1 MRRRLF
7 VVAAVALLVAPA
19 AAGAEQRLTEQKANA
34 IFLQHPKV
42 ADWLERYPEKGRTV
56 DATYDEGR
64 RGWEVGVWWGDAGQ
78 IAKGVVDDG
87 SGVVTEAWTGPQVAW
102 TMARG
107 YEGAFGGEELERLPV
122 WLGFC
127 ALFLLGLADLRKP
140 LSLRNLDLL
149 VLLSFSVSL
158 WYFNDGDVFT
168 SMPLV
173 YPPLVYLLARMI
185 WIGFRG
191 RAVSASRPVWPVWA
205 LAAATVFLAGF
216 RVGLNLVAE
225 RGEDS
230 TRVID
235 VGYAGV
241 IGAHRIANGEAPY
254 GHMPQQGDLKPCGAS
269 DQEGEIRD
277 RIQTNGRCESANP
290 TGDTYGPVA
299 YFAYL
304 PGLAFFGWEGQWDEL
319 PAAHFTAI
327 LFDLLA
333 MAGLALVGKRYGGR
347 GAAYGA
353 GGRSEL
359 GEPPGSPRPP
369 PPVRFAD
376 ERFALGFARA
386 PSEMTG
392 RAARVDREAGTRLAV
407 LLPFAWAAYPFTQY
421 TSNSNSNDA
430 IAPALLVLGFWLAA
444 SPVGRGA
451 FAALSSWVKFASLLV
466 VPLWASYPEALRR
479 PRAKAIFAASF
490 GLISLLVFWVLLLE
504 PTPLDAARVFYNRTV
519 ASQLERESPF
529 SIWDWGQYHADGIPD
544 LETVQRVLIP
554 LVAIFALALFF
565 VPRRKSPLQLAA
577 LTGAVLIAFELVLTH
592 WFYLYLPWFFP
603 FVIFAVVA
611 PAVQS
616 RIHDRPTGEL
626 ATGS

>member
-1 MRRRLF
+1 MRNR
-7 VVAAVALLVAPA
+7 LLVAVAIALVA
-19 AAGAEQRLTEQKANA
+19 APGAGGAEKPRLTEQRATA
-34 IFLQHPKV
+34 LFLAHPKV
-42 ADWLERYPEKGRTV
+42 EDWLDRYPEKGRTV
-56 DATYDEGR
+56 DATYDADR
-64 RGWEVGVWWGDAGQ
+64 MGWEVGAWWGDAGQ

-87 SGVVTEAWTGPQVAW
+87 SGAVTEAWTGPQVAW

-107 YEGAFGGEELERLPV
+107 YEGAFGGEELERLPI

-127 ALFLLGLADLRKP
+127 ALFLIGLGDLRRP

-173 YPPLVYLLARMI
+173 YPPLVYLLARML
-185 WIGFRG
+185 WVGFRG
-191 RAVSASRPVWPVWA
+191 RVASASRPVWPVWV

-254 GHMPQQGDLKPCGAS
+254 GHMPEQGNLKPCGAS
-269 DQEGEIRD
+269 DTEGEVRD
-277 RIQTNGRCESANP
+277 RIQTNGRCESSNP

-304 PGLAFFGWEGQWDEL
+304 PGFAFFGWEGSWDEL
-319 PAAHFTAI
+319 PAAHFTTI
-327 LFDLLA
+327 VFDLLVLVA
-333 MAGLALVGKRYGGR
+333 LALVGKRFGG
-347 GAAYGA
+347 A
-353 GGRSEL
+353 
-359 GEPPGSPRPP
+359 
-369 PPVRFAD
+369 
-376 ERFALGFARA
+376 
-386 PSEMTG
+386 
-392 RAARVDREAGTRLAV
+392 RLAV
-407 LLPFAWAAYPFTQY
+407 TLPFAWAAYPFTQY
-421 TSNSNSNDA
+421 TSNSNSNDT

-444 SPVGRGA
+444 SPVGRGV
-451 FAALSSWVKFASLLV
+451 FAALSSWVKFTSLLI
-466 VPLWASYPEALRR
+466 VPLWASYPDALRR
-479 PRAKAIFAASF
+479 PRAKAVFACSF
-490 GLISLLVFWVLLLE
+490 GLVSLLAFWVLLLE

-529 SIWDWGQYHADGIPD
+529 SIWDWGQYHAEGIPD
-544 LETVQRVLIP
+544 LEAVQRVLIP
-554 LVAIFALALFF
+554 LVAVFSLALFF
-565 VPRRKSPLQLAA
+565 VPRRKSPIQLAA

-603 FVIFAVVA
+603 FVIFAVLA
-611 PAVQS
+611 PAA
-616 RIHDRPTGEL
+616 RRRMHERPTGEL
-626 ATGS
+626 AAIS